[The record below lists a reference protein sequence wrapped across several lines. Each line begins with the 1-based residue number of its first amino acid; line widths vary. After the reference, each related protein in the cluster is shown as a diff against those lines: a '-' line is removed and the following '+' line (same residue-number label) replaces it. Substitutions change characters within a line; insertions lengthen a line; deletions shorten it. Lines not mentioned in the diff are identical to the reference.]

1 MDVEVAGSAHSRT
14 RSNKASDRPT
24 KGSMC
29 NTPRSPILK
38 LRIISHKKFKKK
50 VNSWVWVWEGMLM
63 AGRVLR
69 LRKERLFGWLVGCR

>member
-50 VNSWVWVWEGMLM
+50 SEQLGMGM
-63 AGRVLR
+63 GRHAHGR
-69 LRKERLFGWLVGCR
+69 QGSSTA